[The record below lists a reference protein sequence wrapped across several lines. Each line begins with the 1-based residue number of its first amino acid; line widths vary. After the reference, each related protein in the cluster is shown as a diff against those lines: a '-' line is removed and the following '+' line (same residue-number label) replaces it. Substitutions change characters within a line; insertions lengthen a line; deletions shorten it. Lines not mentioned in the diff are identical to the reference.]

1 MSSSNQKKT
10 SSEDNTRNVYV
21 AGSGTINDNSSNKKE
36 GEDNKYWAD
45 LYTGLQQ
52 WNDDSNSSD
61 YLPMPPLPAAQS
73 SVQGNNYSL
82 MDTTTASLLLPQVSA
97 ALPMSSLLHGNILGE
112 NYQSMLPAFPMP
124 LQSNI
129 GQSNTMLQPIRQ
141 HNHLTPSTGPRNK
154 INISAFT
161 PDKEVNLNQTCT

>member
-1 MSSSNQKKT
+1 
-10 SSEDNTRNVYV
+10 
-21 AGSGTINDNSSNKKE
+21 
-36 GEDNKYWAD
+36 
-45 LYTGLQQ
+45 
-52 WNDDSNSSD
+52 
-61 YLPMPPLPAAQS
+61 
-73 SVQGNNYSL
+73 

-97 ALPMSSLLHGNILGE
+97 ALPMPSLLHGNILGG
-112 NYQSMLPAFPMP
+112 NYQSMLPAFPTP

-161 PDKEVNLNQTCT
+161 PDKEVTAGEAIVYYL